1 MKDQTMTPEQIKN
14 LHEAALTVATS
25 LLAVMP
31 EANAEYLE
39 RAIGAGGRIVL
50 ELGPLPDMRR
60 VSLAV
65 VEPEGNRVIV
75 CTQSWEIAT
84 LQ

>member
-25 LLAVMP
+25 LMAVMP

-60 VSLAV
+60 VCRGQVFSDIPIGEV
-65 VEPEGNRVIV
+65 R
-75 CTQSWEIAT
+75 SS
-84 LQ
+84 